1 MSDCLR
7 LYHGSPIR
15 VERPL
20 FGVGNPYNDYGLGF
34 YCTESLELACEWAC
48 PKAKDGFANAYDLA
62 LDGLNIVDL
71 DAELYGTIEWLAVL
85 FANRQFDVATNLM
98 EAAKSYVAARYPAE
112 LGSADVVIGYRA
124 TAQLQPQA
132 QLHAGGAVPPSRL
145 ILGQDGG
152 PVQPCDPSP
161 VQIQQVAVVSGTQVG
176 EGGGLGRQVVAVSE
190 AAFGAL
196 TFAGAEVALASRWHE
211 RRMRRDERARRD
223 FDRIL
228 HEEPFDPAGVYMLDL
243 MREG

>member
-1 MSDCLR
+1 MSESMR
-7 LYHGSPIR
+7 LYHGSPIL
-15 VERPL
+15 VPRPL

-48 PKAKDGFANAYDLA
+48 PKAKDGFANAYGLA

-71 DAELYGTIEWLAVL
+71 DAESYGTIEWLAVL

-112 LGSADVVIGYRA
+112 LGHADVIIGYRA
-124 TAQLQPQA
+124 DDSYFSFARAFLENRISLRQLERA
-132 QLHAGGAVPPSRL
+132 MKL
-145 ILGQDGG
+145 
-152 PVQPCDPSP
+152 
-161 VQIQQVAVVSGTQVG
+161 
-176 EGGGLGRQVVAVSE
+176 GGLGRQVVAVSE
-190 AAFGAL
+190 AALGAL

>member
-1 MSDCLR
+1 MGR
-7 LYHGSPIR
+7 LSGCQGRCSGWATPITTTAWASTA
-15 VERPL
+15 P
-20 FGVGNPYNDYGLGF
+20 
-34 YCTESLELACEWAC
+34 SLELACEWAC

-71 DAELYGTIEWLAVL
+71 DAEPYGTIEWLAVL

-112 LGSADVVIGYRA
+112 LGKADVIIGYRA
-124 TAQLQPQA
+124 DDSYFSFARAFLENRISLAQLERA
-132 QLHAGGAVPPSRL
+132 MKL
-145 ILGQDGG
+145 
-152 PVQPCDPSP
+152 
-161 VQIQQVAVVSGTQVG
+161 
-176 EGGGLGRQVVAVSE
+176 GGLGRQVVAVSE

-196 TFAGAEVALASRWHE
+196 TFAGAETAPASQWHE